1 MLCKICGKS
10 LQEGDKRR
18 RYCSLECAAEAQRCR
33 MRERMKATYV
43 AKPKEVKPKPP
54 RPAPQPRTCACC
66 GKEFMPKTAGHQ
78 ARTCSPNCRQ
88 KLYRQRK
95 ERRER
100 LAGEVAQLRQM
111 RRGGAV

>member
-1 MLCKICGKS
+1 MPCKICGKS
-10 LQEGDKRR
+10 LPEGDKRR

-43 AKPKEVKPKPP
+43 AKPKEVKPKSP
-54 RPAPQPRTCACC
+54 RLVPQPRTCACC

-78 ARTCSPNCRQ
+78 ARTCTPNCRQ